1 VTPPPAATATNPA
14 LTSEQSLENR
24 RAGLHLFHEPLS
36 YATAWELQSQLHRE
50 RVANTRPDTV
60 LILEHLPVYT
70 LGRSTTPSDWGGDPA
85 LLQAEGAEVQHAN
98 RGGSVTYHGPGQV
111 IVYPILRLTDYAR
124 GVKPY
129 VQQLEEVIIH
139 CLRAYGIEG
148 ERRDKT
154 PGVWVAAPHDAKIAS
169 IGIRVERR
177 VTMHGIA
184 LNVQMDLAPFD
195 RITPC
200 GLTGCR
206 VTSMAEV
213 LGRPVSV
220 AAVKRD
226 LAGRLSSLLSLT
238 WLPPSLNTETSQAP

>member
-1 VTPPPAATATNPA
+1 MTPPSASTATNPDLA
-14 LTSEQSLENR
+14 SEQPVKNR
-24 RAGLHLFHEPLS
+24 RAALCLVHEPLS

-70 LGRSTTPSDWGGDPA
+70 LGRSTKPSDWGGDPA
-85 LLQAEGAEVQHAN
+85 LLQAEGAEVQQVN

-129 VQQLEEVIIH
+129 VQQLEDVIAH
-139 CLRAYGIEG
+139 CLRTYGIEG

-169 IGIRVERR
+169 IGIRVERG

-200 GLTGCR
+200 GLTDCR
-206 VTSMAEV
+206 VTSMADV

-226 LAGRLSSLLSLT
+226 LADRLRIQLGID
-238 WLPPSLNTETSQAP
+238 WLPPTLNTGISLAY

>member
-1 VTPPPAATATNPA
+1 MTPPTASTT
-14 LTSEQSLENR
+14 TSPSLACEQSAGNR
-24 RAGLHLFHEPLS
+24 RAALRLFHEPLS
-36 YATAWELQSQLHRE
+36 YATAWELQSQLHRA
-50 RVANTRPDTV
+50 RVADIQPDTV

-85 LLQAEGAEVQHAN
+85 HLQTEGAHVQHVN

-111 IVYPILRLTDYAR
+111 IVYPILRLTNYAR

-169 IGIRVERR
+169 IGIRVERG

-184 LNVQMDLAPFD
+184 LNVQMDLTPFD

-206 VTSMAEV
+206 VTSMAKV
-213 LGRPVSV
+213 LGRPVPV
-220 AAVKRD
+220 ADVKRD
-226 LAGRLSSLLSLT
+226 LAGRLKIQLGIN
-238 WLPPSLNTETSQAP
+238 WLPPAFNTELSLAS